1 MKENDIV
8 YFLDETDHN
17 LFEAVISKYIKVNQP
32 WHMTWERLEKYTF
45 SDEQTAHDWMKH
57 NRPLIPFF
65 SLEGGC

>member
-1 MKENDIV
+1 
-8 YFLDETDHN
+8 
-17 LFEAVISKYIKVNQP
+17 
-32 WHMTWERLEKYTF
+32 MTWERLEKYTF